1 MKLTSQMSVV
11 NFVDADGL
19 AGKTV
24 LKLIFLSPHMRPQ
37 LLVWTIARG
46 SGECGAEV

>member
-24 LKLIFLSPHMRPQ
+24 LKLIFLSPPMRPQ
-37 LLVWTIARG
+37 LVWTIARG